1 MGTPPGRLLVVI
13 IPLENGEKLAYWN
26 SSIFLYNTGKKM
38 TEGPTMSET
47 IETSANSPI
56 SITTNEHLLAALAHG
71 SVLLSLF
78 GPILPGIVWINQRRK
93 SSYVSFQA
101 LQALGYQALLLW
113 VGLTLVLSGL
123 LVIIFSAFPF
133 SMGSSP
139 TMESWL
145 ASPLVEQMRLFQ
157 NIFYAAWGL
166 LSLPGLV
173 GAGFAL
179 LGRSF
184 HYPFLGRWL
193 EAFLKQGAIAGEI
206 VNEKHEEDW
215 VAGICHSS
223 AIVMIWGMVLPL
235 AVWLTQ
241 KERSAR
247 LRFQALQAFLF
258 QLGALFIYVFA
269 FIFLFGLMVLILV
282 VAGVMNSSTGISSDA
297 VLILFI
303 AVFVLM
309 LFLCILLLALPTY
322 HLFAL
327 IAWVRVTKGG
337 EYHYPLLGK
346 LIEKRLGEK
355 ADNGV

>member
-1 MGTPPGRLLVVI
+1 
-13 IPLENGEKLAYWN
+13 
-26 SSIFLYNTGKKM
+26 
-38 TEGPTMSET
+38 MSET
-47 IETSANSPI
+47 IAASANSPAL
-56 SITTNEHLLAALAHG
+56 TTTSEERLLAALAHG

-78 GPILPGIVWINQRRK
+78 GPILPGIVWINQRQK

-123 LVIIFSAFPF
+123 LVFIFSAFPL

-145 ASPLVEQMRLFQ
+145 DSPLMGQMRLFQ
-157 NIFYAAWGL
+157 DIFYAAWGF

-173 GAGFAL
+173 GTGFAL
-179 LGRSF
+179 LGRPL
-184 HYPFLGRWL
+184 HYPFLGRRL
-193 EAFLKQGAIAGEI
+193 EAFLKQDAIAEEV

-223 AIVMIWGMVLPL
+223 AIVMIWGMILPL

-258 QLGALFIYVFA
+258 QLVALLIYIFA
-269 FIFLFGLMVLILV
+269 FIFLFGMIVLILV
-282 VAGVMNSSTGISSDA
+282 VAGSMNSPTGISSDT

-303 AVFVLM
+303 AVFLLM
-309 LFLCILLLALPTY
+309 LFLCVLLLALPTY

-327 IAWVRVTKGG
+327 IAWLRVTKGR
-337 EYHYPLLGK
+337 EYRYPLLGK
-346 LIEKRLGEK
+346 VIEKWLGRK
-355 ADNGV
+355 TDNGV